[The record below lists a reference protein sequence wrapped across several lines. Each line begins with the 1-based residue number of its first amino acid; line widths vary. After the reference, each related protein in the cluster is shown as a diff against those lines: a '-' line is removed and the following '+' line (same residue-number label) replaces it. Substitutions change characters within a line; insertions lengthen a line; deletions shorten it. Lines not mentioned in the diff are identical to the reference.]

1 VKAVER
7 WKGSNVLV
15 IHRRRLRAIDLQ
27 FDAKLELSC
36 PYDDIRQLHRCL
48 GLSELLHKVSK
59 ATALQGGYFQD
70 QMWSSY
76 CKCSVE
82 FALAVNL

>member
-1 VKAVER
+1 MSTTV
-7 WKGSNVLV
+7 
-15 IHRRRLRAIDLQ
+15 DLQ

-36 PYDDIRQLHRCL
+36 IYDDIRQLHRCL